1 MSFCN
6 TVDQHWETVVSVLA
20 TRIEQLEDD
29 LRWKRQRIQQLQ
41 SQNDLLKAKL
51 GETPTA
57 AMLVNPLT
65 NFDSDKDPFEDG
77 DGDE

>member
-20 TRIEQLEDD
+20 ARIEQLEDD
-29 LRWKRQRIQQLQ
+29 LRWKRQRIQQQQ
-41 SQNDLLKAKL
+41 SHIDLLKAKL

-65 NFDSDKDPFEDG
+65 HFDSDKDPFDG
-77 DGDE
+77 GEADE